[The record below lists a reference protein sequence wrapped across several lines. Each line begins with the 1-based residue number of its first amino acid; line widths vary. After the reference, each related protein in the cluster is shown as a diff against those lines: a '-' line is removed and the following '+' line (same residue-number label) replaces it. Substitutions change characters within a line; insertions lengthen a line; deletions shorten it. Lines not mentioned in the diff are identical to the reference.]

1 MLCTRVEPSCEL
13 SDCWKSLYIGQTFCN
28 FTQSDWTCWTLRQY
42 LTMTNKHQLLAH
54 TDPTVGV
61 CWRLLENVGVCRGSV
76 QAALE
81 GAFSG
86 KAWICEKSLVITFI
100 STLRTSSDLNSWRS
114 WIRRRSF
121 LTLVFRSPL
130 ENISEDTSENV
141 QFFFSVF
148 KTINNLEIDREG
160 LRDRHVDR
168 DRQVGFPT
176 PSKGYR

>member
-61 CWRLLENVGVCRGSV
+61 CWRLLKNVGVWRGSV

-114 WIRRRSF
+114 WIFSDVGLPKSVRKHFRRH
-121 LTLVFRSPL
+121 FRKCS
-130 ENISEDTSENV
+130 IF
-141 QFFFSVF
+141 FFFSVF
-148 KTINNLEIDREG
+148 KKIIILEIDREG

-168 DRQVGFPT
+168 DRQVGDLCFRV
-176 PSKGYR
+176 SNGG